1 MPAEIA
7 QMMRRRDFIAFLGGV
22 TVVRPRAARAQS
34 RQLPVVGFL
43 NSASQSTVF
52 VAAFRRGLGELGFVE
67 GQNIK
72 IEYRW
77 ADGQHDRLNEM
88 AAELAKRRVDVIA
101 ATGGAFAAQAAM
113 AATKTI
119 PVLFISGPD
128 PVQAGLVASI
138 NRPGGNATGVTVDT
152 TEMMG
157 KRLEMLLELV
167 PKDTKVAML
176 VSSAPT
182 VEKLELEF
190 AERNGLVVL
199 KLGGGR
205 ALDETEYEK
214 EFKAAREHGAG
225 AFLVSADPFFTD
237 RRDLIVALATRHALP
252 AVYPWRLYALAGGL
266 MSYGPS
272 ITDAYRRIG
281 HYAGRIL
288 NGAKPSELPVQAPDI
303 FELVINRKT
312 AKALGLSVPRVMQAR
327 ANELIE

>member
-1 MPAEIA
+1 
-7 QMMRRRDFIAFLGGV
+7 MMRRRDFVALVGGV
-22 TVVRPRAARAQS
+22 AVARPLGARAQS
-34 RQLPVVGFL
+34 REMPVVGFL
-43 NSASQSTVF
+43 NSASQSAFTML
-52 VAAFRRGLGELGFVE
+52 VAAFRRGLGEMGFVE

-77 ADGQHDRLNEM
+77 ADGQYDRLNEM

-101 ATGGAFAAQAAM
+101 ATGGAFAARAAM
-113 AATKTI
+113 AASKTI
-119 PVLFISGPD
+119 PIVFISGPD

-190 AERNGLVVL
+190 VERNGLVTV

-205 ALDETEYEK
+205 GLDKSEYEK
-214 EFKAAREHGAG
+214 EFEAAFEHGAG

-237 RRDLIVALATRHALP
+237 RRNLIVALATRHALP

-272 ITDAYRRIG
+272 IDEAYRQIG
-281 HYAGRIL
+281 RYAGRIL
-288 NGAKPSELPVQAPDI
+288 KGAKPSELPVQAPDV
-303 FELVINRKT
+303 FDLVINLKT
-312 AKALGLSVPRVMQAR
+312 AKALGLSVPRVMLAR